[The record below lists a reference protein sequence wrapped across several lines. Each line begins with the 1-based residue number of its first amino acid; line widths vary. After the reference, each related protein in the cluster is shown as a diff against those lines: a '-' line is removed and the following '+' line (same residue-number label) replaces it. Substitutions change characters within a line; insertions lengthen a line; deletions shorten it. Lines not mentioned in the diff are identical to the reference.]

1 MAFSNYLGMSV
12 VMMFVFHGWALG
24 LYGRFHRLELLG
36 FVLAGWVLMLAW
48 SPWWLA
54 HFRYGPLEWVW
65 RSLTYGRLFAFRRA
79 RPNRDNIAQA

>member
-1 MAFSNYLGMSV
+1 
-12 VMMFVFHGWALG
+12 
-24 LYGRFHRLELLG
+24 
-36 FVLAGWVLMLAW
+36 MLAW

-79 RPNRDNIAQA
+79 RPNREAIAQA